1 MDRGLGT
8 QGLVLSFASRERRVG
23 QSPNSPISNHTSS
36 MHLDVLLLPR
46 ELPVRPRPELYAV
59 VIDVL
64 RATTSIVVAFQHGC
78 RSIVPVASRKEAER
92 TRATIPDAVLAGEQG
107 GLRIPGFD
115 LGNSPREFTREAV
128 GGRDVILTTSN
139 GTKTLRAVGG
149 GRTVAIGAFR
159 NRAAVADWLVARGA
173 DSLIVCSG
181 YEGGFSLEDAV
192 CAGAIVDRADSVAT
206 RLVLGDGARACQALW
221 ARFGSDLLHLLPE
234 TAWGQRM
241 LAMGFAPDMEVCAR
255 VDVTD
260 VVPRM
265 EGDRITLGDPRA

>member
-1 MDRGLGT
+1 MR
-8 QGLVLSFASRERRVG
+8 
-23 QSPNSPISNHTSS
+23 
-36 MHLDVLLLPR
+36 LDVLLLPR
-46 ELPVRPRPELYAV
+46 ELRVRPRAELTAV

-78 RSIVPVASRKEAER
+78 RSVLPVASPEEAER
-92 TRATIPDAVLAGEQG
+92 ARASIPNAVLAGEQG

-115 LGNSPREFTREAV
+115 LGNSPREFTRHAV

-139 GTKTLRAVGG
+139 GTKALRAVGG
-149 GRTVAIGAFR
+149 GRTVAIGAFL
-159 NRAAVADWLVARGA
+159 NRAGVGDWLVARGT
-173 DSLIVCSG
+173 DCLILCSG

-192 CAGAIVDRADSVAT
+192 CAGAIVERAASVAA
-206 RLVLGDGARACQALW
+206 RLTLGDGARACQALW
-221 ARFGSDLLHLLPE
+221 ARFGSDLLGLLPE

-241 LAMGFAPDMEVCAR
+241 LALGFRPDMEVCAR

-265 EGDRITLGDPRA
+265 DGDRIRLGEPGTP

>member
-1 MDRGLGT
+1 MR
-8 QGLVLSFASRERRVG
+8 
-23 QSPNSPISNHTSS
+23 
-36 MHLDVLLLPR
+36 LDVLLLPR
-46 ELPVRPRPELYAV
+46 ELPVRPRPELTAV

-78 RSIVPVASRKEAER
+78 RSIFPVASLEESQRA
-92 TRATIPDAVLAGEQG
+92 RATTPDAVLAGEQG
-107 GLRIPGFD
+107 GLRVPGFD

-149 GRTVAIGAFR
+149 GRAVAIGAFL
-159 NRAAVADWLVARGA
+159 NRSAAGDWLIARGT

-192 CAGAIVDRADSVAT
+192 CAGAIVDRAASVAT
-206 RLVLGDGARACQALW
+206 RLALGDGALACQVLW
-221 ARFGSDLLHLLPE
+221 ERFGADLLRLLPG

-260 VVPRM
+260 VVPTM
-265 EGDRITLGDPRA
+265 QGGRITLG